1 MNYKLFSYK
10 EGENMRMRAAEAVLN
25 IIAQSGTDTVFGYP
39 GSAVAPIYD
48 ALFSFDKIRHVL
60 TRGEQSAAHAASGYA
75 KESGKTGVCIATSG
89 PGATNLI
96 TGIATAMSDSVPLI
110 AITGQ
115 VHSSLIG
122 SDAFQEADITG
133 AANPFCKHN
142 YLIKSADEIQ
152 SVLQEAFFIAST
164 GRKGPVLVDI
174 PVNFLTETVDL
185 QKYKKPDIK
194 SYKPN
199 YKGNTLQIK
208 RAADCLKK
216 AKRPLLYIGGGC
228 CGEKASGE
236 IRKFIKNTKIPAV
249 STLKAVGAV
258 GEGCLNLG
266 MIGTHGKKCANF
278 ALSECDTLFVAG
290 ARIGDRSL
298 GNAKNLDRDALCVIH
313 VDIDPAEIGKNI
325 KADIPVVGDIYN
337 VMSAINEKNITL
349 NPEKGW
355 ISSLEKMLSEEKKE
369 FVKKENFVCPEYAI
383 EVLNSVTDG
392 NCIVSTEVGQNQIW
406 TARNIK
412 INTPRDFITSGG
424 LGTMGFGLPAAIGAS
439 FAGSGKDI
447 FAIEGD
453 ASLMMSVAELATIAQ
468 YNLDIKIILFNNNAL
483 GMIKEYQKNH
493 FGARYSEV
501 FPKNPDFI
509 ALAKA
514 FGIEGERIS
523 DNKDIKDAI
532 LRAKSHKGAYFIEMC
547 VDRDENSLLQTAGD

>member
-1 MNYKLFSYK
+1 MKMS
-10 EGENMRMRAAEAVLN
+10 AAQAILN
-25 IIAQSGTDTVFGYP
+25 VIAESGTNVVFGYP

-48 ALFSFDKIRHVL
+48 ALFSFDALKHVL
-60 TRGEQSAAHAASGYA
+60 TRTEQSAAHAASGYA

-96 TGIATAMSDSVPLI
+96 TGIATANSDSMPMV

-115 VHSSLIG
+115 VHSSLLG

-133 AANPFCKHN
+133 AVNSFCKHN
-142 YLIKSADEIQ
+142 YLITSADEIV
-152 SVLQEAFFIAST
+152 SVLREAFFIAST

-174 PVNFLTETVDL
+174 PVNFLTEEVEFT
-185 QKYKKPDIK
+185 KYKKPSIE

-208 RAADCLKK
+208 RAAECLKN

-228 CGEKASGE
+228 CDDKSSAE
-236 IRKFIKNTKIPAV
+236 IKKFMENTQIPVV
-249 STLKAVGAV
+249 STLKAVGVADN
-258 GEGCLNLG
+258 GYGLNLG

-278 ALSECDTLFVAG
+278 ALSTCDTLFIVG
-290 ARIGDRSL
+290 ARIGDRSI
-298 GNAKNLDRDALCVIH
+298 GRVKNLNEEKITVIH
-313 VDIDPAEIGKNI
+313 VDIDPAEIGKNMH
-325 KADIPVVGDIYN
+325 ANIPVVGDVFN
-337 VMSAINEKNITL
+337 VISALNEKNITL
-349 NPEKGW
+349 NPDKNWILRLEDEIEK
-355 ISSLEKMLSEEKKE
+355 EKTEKT
-369 FVKKENFVCPEYAI
+369 FSDKKNFVCPEYAI
-383 EVLNSVTDG
+383 DVLNSVTRG

-439 FAGSGKDI
+439 FAESGKMI

-453 ASLMMSVAELATIAQ
+453 GSLMMSLSELATIAQ

-483 GMIKEYQKNH
+483 GMIREYQKNH

-509 ALAKA
+509 ALAKS
-514 FGIEGERIS
+514 FGIDGERITGN
-523 DNKDIKDAI
+523 DGVKVAI
-532 LRAKSHKGAYFIEMC
+532 ERAASHKGAYFLELC
-547 VDRDENSLLQTAGD
+547 VDKTEDSVL